1 VEVVD
6 VLAGERLEDDG
17 AGGGVVHDDGGE
29 LA

>member
-17 AGGGVVHDDGGE
+17 AGGGVVHDDGG
-29 LA
+29 